1 MGNSYSA
8 EVWLDERR
16 WDALEA
22 VLEKQGS
29 NVEQHLQEYL
39 LDLYREMVPSDQVR
53 EIESRIEQER
63 QEELREAEARKVF
76 SVFRL
81 WEGGKSRCLA
91 TESPKELLD
100 AAHLLRKCLQ
110 EGNCG
115 ADAFAQKIYG
125 GYEISLDRFNELIQ
139 ERLENTGRVAGVF
152 ELDFDRKVFSAVHIL
167 DGWKSYRFQDVSAAA
182 YHAFRK
188 ENCSQDERWQKFVSR
203 LDGKELTDRDLSTP
217 LKALRDLQPG
227 DLLFTEPANR
237 MGRLLDF
244 QVDCASDAV
253 QMEVFGPE
261 VKCAKTGSWLDIYV
275 SYDVAQQEV
284 RDHLDLMLHRKDGA
298 WEKSFRYDLAPEEQ
312 ELLRA
317 DLEAH
322 CLKLYGKNLN
332 DLYAERSRQE
342 AGKPPELDGGTQRL
356 DPRQVTFE
364 GEISE
369 CDGKLSFYVPVSFDP
384 DAVFGTHVASESN
397 DNWLNVYA
405 NYDLKTSEPEQ
416 ALTVVLVCGDG
427 NEFEFSYPLTAP
439 EREQLREKMEDY
451 CQTQT
456 GMTLEECRQELRS
469 EEPSMGPQM

>member
-1 MGNSYSA
+1 MSNSISA

-22 VLEKQGS
+22 ELEKQGT
-29 NVEQHLQEYL
+29 NIEKYLQDYL
-39 LDLYREMVPSDQVR
+39 VDLYREMVPLEQVR

-63 QEELREAEARKVF
+63 QEELRAAEARKVF
-76 SVFRL
+76 SAFRL
-81 WEGGKSRCLA
+81 WEQGKSRCIA
-91 TESPKELLD
+91 TESPREALD
-100 AAHLLRKCLQ
+100 AARILRQCLRD
-110 EGNCG
+110 GTGG

-125 GYEISLDRFNELIQ
+125 GYEIPLSRFEELTR
-139 ERLENTGRVAGVF
+139 ERIDNTGRVAGVF

-167 DGWKSYRFQDVSAAA
+167 DGWKSYWFQDVSAAA
-182 YHAFRK
+182 YHAFHK

-203 LDGKELTDRDLSTP
+203 LEGKELTDRDLSPP

-244 QVDCASDAV
+244 QVDCASDTV

-332 DLYAERSRQE
+332 DLYAERYRQE

-356 DPRQVTFE
+356 DPQQVTFE
-364 GEISE
+364 SEISE

-456 GMTLEECRQELRS
+456 GMTLEEYRQELRS